1 MALFDGIETGKI
13 FKDKHV
19 FDKTY
24 IPRKILHR
32 DEEIQTIAINLSQAM
47 RGLRPNDMILYGKRG
62 TGKTLVTKYV
72 TGELVKTTRDVKI
85 YNINLR
91 GTRTNFRAWK
101 EIAKTVTGR
110 ELHNR
115 DAIDIAHIVFDY
127 FKTIKEKFIILILDE
142 VNEVTE
148 SYDGFLYFLLRPHEV
163 HQINKEISCIFI
175 TNSVEYPK
183 NLSDG
188 TLSSFKLVDQYAFN
202 PYMANHLRDILD
214 ERARDGL
221 NDDTY
226 DGAII
231 GLCAA
236 YGAQEHGDARETI
249 KLLAKAAELAERD
262 GLSAISNK
270 HVKQAL
276 SAVEFDRTTK
286 VLSTLPLQQK
296 ILALACVRKHKQ
308 TMKAG
313 TDERIKTTTIYDEYR
328 ELCASLGLESLGY
341 RRISDFINELETLG
355 IIGTNKVHSR
365 GQSRYITMLVPSSV
379 ETVLTEDSRLNRF
392 RLTPYQYTVTS
403 SHY

>member
-1 MALFDGIETGKI
+1 MALFDGMEISKI

-24 IPRKILHR
+24 IPEKILHR
-32 DEEIQTIAINLSQAM
+32 EEEMQTIAINLSQVM

-101 EIAKTVTGR
+101 EIAKAVTGR
-110 ELHNR
+110 VLHNR

-127 FKTIKEKFIILILDE
+127 LTTIEETFVILILDE

-148 SYDGFLYFLLRPHEV
+148 GYDGFLYFLLRPHEV
-163 HQINKEISCIFI
+163 HQKISNKELSCIFI

-202 PYMANHLRDILD
+202 PYLANHLRDILD
-214 ERARDGL
+214 KRARDGL
-221 NDDTY
+221 NDNTY
-226 DGAII
+226 DEAII

-249 KLLAKAAELAERD
+249 KLLVKAAELAERE
-262 GLSAISNK
+262 GVSVIQEK
-270 HVKQAL
+270 HVKLAL
-276 SAVEFDRTTK
+276 GAVEFDRTTR
-286 VLSTLPLQQK
+286 VLSTLPVQQK

-308 TMKAG
+308 SLKRG
-313 TDERIKTTTIYDEYR
+313 TDDKIKTTNVYDEYR
-328 ELCASLGLESLGY
+328 DLCASLGLEPLTY
-341 RRISDFINELETLG
+341 RRINDFINELDTLG
-355 IIGTNKVHSR
+355 IISTNKVHSR

-379 ETVLTEDSRLNRF
+379 EMVLTEDYRLNKF
-392 RLTPYQYTVTS
+392 RQTPYQS
-403 SHY
+403 LQI